1 MQCAEKYWP
10 HVKLDLRRF
19 LCAPWPQKEPNEQ
32 KTAEARTEEQENTV
46 RRTAD
51 CPSMRVDPLEL
62 PPQHAGVEL
71 SELTLV
77 AACALPEGAALWP
90 VRAVEYFPGKAQLP
104 VLGPCVV
111 CGPSVAVEELLRAG
125 LCAPI
130 YVVSESTA
138 TTLAGHENIT
148 AAGVADGQWE
158 GVVGTICSR
167 HIATIPQMIL
177 EHACSAPDAPAVA
190 DASGEI
196 SYAELVSA
204 AWRLGAALT
213 EELGLPEGGTVGVL
227 LSENDRLLPVTLLA
241 LGLRRIVACHLSSFA
256 AQRQLQLERLLQLPR
271 GCSAVLVD
279 RQLPD
284 GADAAAG
291 SGARVFRLD
300 LAMLMVTSDPI

>member
-1 MQCAEKYWP
+1 
-10 HVKLDLRRF
+10 
-19 LCAPWPQKEPNEQ
+19 
-32 KTAEARTEEQENTV
+32 
-46 RRTAD
+46 
-51 CPSMRVDPLEL
+51 MRVDPLEL

-90 VRAVEYFPGKAQLP
+90 VRAVEYFPGKVQLP

-111 CGPSVAVEELLRAG
+111 CGPSAAVEELLRAG
-125 LCAPI
+125 VCAPI

-138 TTLAGHENIT
+138 ATLAGHENVT
-148 AAGVADGQWE
+148 VASVADGQWE
-158 GVVGTICSR
+158 GVVGAICTR

-177 EHACSAPDAPAVA
+177 EHACATPDAPAVA

>member
-1 MQCAEKYWP
+1 MHGDDRQ
-10 HVKLDLRRF
+10 
-19 LCAPWPQKEPNEQ
+19 
-32 KTAEARTEEQENTV
+32 
-46 RRTAD
+46 
-51 CPSMRVDPLEL
+51 SMSVDPLEL
-62 PPQHAGVEL
+62 LPQQHSGVKL

-90 VRAVEYFPGKAQLP
+90 VRAVECFLGKAQP

-111 CGPSVAVEELLRAG
+111 CGPSAAVKELLSAG

-148 AAGVADGQWE
+148 AAGVADGQGE
-158 GVVGTICSR
+158 GVVGAICSR

-177 EHACSAPDAPAVA
+177 EHACATPDAPAVA
-190 DASGEI
+190 DANGEI

-204 AWRLGAALT
+204 AWLLGAALT

-241 LGLRRIVACHLSSFA
+241 LGLRRIVPCHLSSFA

-279 RQLPD
+279 RQLP
-284 GADAAAG
+284 
-291 SGARVFRLD
+291 
-300 LAMLMVTSDPI
+300 

>member
-1 MQCAEKYWP
+1 MPKG
-10 HVKLDLRRF
+10 VSRV
-19 LCAPWPQKEPNEQ
+19 
-32 KTAEARTEEQENTV
+32 T
-46 RRTAD
+46 
-51 CPSMRVDPLEL
+51 SMSVDPPEL

-90 VRAVEYFPGKAQLP
+90 VRAVEASPAKAVP
-104 VLGPCVV
+104 ALGPCVV
-111 CGPSVAVEELLRAG
+111 CGPSAAVEELIRAG

-138 TTLAGHENIT
+138 TTLAGHENVT
-148 AAGVADGQWE
+148 VAGVADGQWE
-158 GVVGTICSR
+158 GAVGAICSR

-177 EHACSAPDAPAVA
+177 EHACATPDAPAVA

-213 EELGLPEGGTVGVL
+213 DQLGLAAGGTVGVL
-227 LSENDRLLPVTLLA
+227 LSENERLLAVTLLA
-241 LGLRRIVACHLSSFA
+241 LGLRRIVPCHLSSFI

-271 GCSAVLVD
+271 GCSAVLVG
-279 RQLPD
+279 RPLP
-284 GADAAAG
+284 
-291 SGARVFRLD
+291 
-300 LAMLMVTSDPI
+300 